1 MYVEIERIYL
11 HERESN
17 ENKKR
22 PRESL
27 DGGGHDGTTE
37 IGASTRL
44 GVCATR
50 KHYLY
55 TVSAFTQVVVFMID
69 IFGHRGWV
77 MDHPLAL

>member
-1 MYVEIERIYL
+1 MYVEIERICL

-27 DGGGHDGTTE
+27 DEGGHDGTTE
-37 IGASTRL
+37 IEASTRL

-50 KHYLY
+50 KHCLY
-55 TVSAFTQVVVFMID
+55 TVSAFTQVVFMID
-69 IFGHRGWV
+69 GFGHRGWV